1 MTIRTRLT
9 LWYVGIIFT
18 SLLVMVGLCYHE
30 FVIEPRQH
38 VHRHEKPESEQEEA
52 FEAVGILL
60 WCALPAALLAIAG
73 SWWLM
78 RQVMRPLE
86 AITHAANE
94 VNERNLR
101 GQLPRSGNGDELDRL
116 TEVFNAMIAR
126 LDGSFHRI
134 REFTLHA
141 SHELKTPLTIL
152 HGELETALQDANLS
166 EEQRER
172 CHSQLD
178 EVQRLTHIVDG
189 LTLLTKADAGLISL
203 TLESVSLD
211 DLVRDAFADAQILA
225 KPFQVQASLGACE
238 PVKIQ
243 GDRHRMRQL
252 LLNLTDN
259 AAKYNQPGGT
269 IGIELRHS
277 GTVAQLR
284 ITNTGKG
291 IAPDLIPH
299 AFDRFFRGDPNQN
312 RIEGCGLG
320 LSIAKWIVNAH
331 HGAIEITSNP
341 SEFTRVL
348 VTLPA
353 ADSIQEKVS
362 DNAKSG
368 GNR

>member
-9 LWYVGIIFT
+9 LWYVGIIFS

-38 VHRHEKPESEQEEA
+38 VHRHEQPESEQEEA

-78 RQVMRPLE
+78 RQALRPLA
-86 AITHAANE
+86 AITDAAIE
-94 VNERNLR
+94 VNEGNLR

-152 HGELETALQDANLS
+152 HGELETALQDPNLS
-166 EEQRER
+166 EDQRER

-178 EVQRLTHIVDG
+178 EVQRLTNIVDG
-189 LTLLTKADAGLISL
+189 LTLLTKADAGLIAL
-203 TLESVSLD
+203 KLEGVRFD
-211 DLVRDAFADAQILA
+211 ELVRDAFADAQILA
-225 KPFQVQASLGACE
+225 KPFQVQVSLELCE

-243 GDRHRMRQL
+243 GDRHRLRQL

-259 AAKYNQPGGT
+259 AAKYNQPGGR
-269 IGIELRHS
+269 IGIELSRS
-277 GTVAQLR
+277 GTVAQLS

-291 IAPDLIPH
+291 IAPELLPR

-312 RIEGCGLG
+312 RIEGSGLG
-320 LSIAKWIVNAH
+320 LSIAKWIVTSH
-331 HGAIEITSNP
+331 QGTIEITSHP
-341 SEFTRVL
+341 SEWTRVL

-353 ADSIQEKVS
+353 VA
-362 DNAKSG
+362 
-368 GNR
+368 